1 MSKRV
6 KICGIPYE
14 IKYVTDDFT
23 SDAVHFGEANFLEQ
37 VIKVNEKLTGEL
49 RDETTVHEILHV
61 ILVHI
66 GRDDLSNDEV
76 FVQSLANAVFQT
88 FKVKEEPEV
97 VRLKSTVKPETYPR
111 TESFKDLL
119 TKSLNNLE
127 EVWKA

>member
-1 MSKRV
+1 MAKKV

-88 FKVKEEPEV
+88 FKVKEETEEI
-97 VRLKSTVKPETYPR
+97 RITSTITPKAYPR
-111 TESFKDLL
+111 TEPSSFKDLL
-119 TKSLNNLE
+119 EKSLKE
-127 EVWKA
+127 GWTV